1 MPGPPAS
8 FVPETCA
15 VPQFAPLRVSGG
27 RSGLWRAVPRR
38 RAVAA
43 GLAMTAAALAASGFR
58 EAGADTGQGPR
69 QVDAVAARARP
80 PGSTAVPVRDPA
92 AGRRASPQMVSVPVR
107 IADAAT
113 VRLLRPGDRVDL
125 IAVPVTPA
133 GTAAENGAPEARVVA
148 AGASV
153 AAVPGPARAPRTGS
167 GTGGAPVPDG
177 RSLPGGGS
185 GRVVGS
191 VPGAEGEGDA
201 PHGLDELG
209 DAGQS
214 GGALLVLAVPRTAAA
229 DVVAAAA
236 TSRLAVVLC

>member
-1 MPGPPAS
+1 M
-8 FVPETCA
+8 
-15 VPQFAPLRVSGG
+15 PQFAPLRVSGG
-27 RSGLWRAVPRR
+27 RSGLWRAVPRRR

-58 EAGADTGQGPR
+58 EAGVDVGQQAR
-69 QVDAVAARARP
+69 QVDAVAAGARP
-80 PGSTAVPVRDPA
+80 PGPTAVPVRGPA

-113 VRLLRPGDRVDL
+113 VRLLRPGDRVDV

-133 GTAAENGAPEARVVA
+133 GTAAETGGPEARVVA

-153 AAVPGPARAPRTGS
+153 TAVPGAADAARTGP
-167 GTGGAPVPDG
+167 GAGGDPVPDG
-177 RSLPGGGS
+177 RFLPGGGS
-185 GRVVGS
+185 GRAVDT
-191 VPGAEGEGDA
+191 VPAEEEEGDP